1 MNPRPIAAA
10 LVAAVLLL
18 SACAPTGDDSV
29 RVEPTAQP
37 VYPQLATDPDIPVVE
52 DVAYVPGGDELQK
65 LDLCLPEQPATQ
77 GDRNVEGVPPTSVQP
92 RPAVILVHGGSWRR
106 GEKDNVSWR
115 AMCQWFARNGYI
127 AASIDY
133 RLAPAVSFPAPLEDV
148 EAAVRWMRD
157 PDRVERYGV
166 DPERIGL
173 FGASAGGHLVS
184 LVGTSGEGDWTS
196 GTRVAAVVELSAPV
210 DLHGPMNAEP
220 LLESDILEFLGCRD
234 YADCPAAALASPA
247 GQIDPTDPPFFVA
260 HSTEEFI
267 PISQSD
273 GFVAALRDAGVDT
286 TYVTLEGRLHAA
298 SMLDDAMLERV
309 LTFFDDKL
317 GPVPVTLASGRR

>member
-1 MNPRPIAAA
+1 VNPRPIAAVLA
-10 LVAAVLLL
+10 AAVLLL
-18 SACAPTGDDSV
+18 SACAPTGDQSV
-29 RVEPTAQP
+29 RVQPSAQP

-52 DVAYVPGGDELQK
+52 DVPYVPGAGPEQR
-65 LDLCLPEQPATQ
+65 LDLCLPEQPAGT

-92 RPAVILVHGGSWRR
+92 RPAVILIHGGSWRR
-106 GEKDNVSWR
+106 GTKDNVSWR

-133 RLAPAVSFPAPLEDV
+133 RLVPGVSFPAPLDDV

-166 DPERIGL
+166 DPSRIGL
-173 FGASAGGHLVS
+173 FGASAGGNLAS
-184 LVGTSGEGDWTS
+184 LVGTGGEGDWTS
-196 GTRVAAVVELSAPV
+196 GSRVAAVAELSAPV
-210 DLHGPMNAEP
+210 DLTRPMNAPP
-220 LLESDILEFLGCRD
+220 LTEHDILEFLGCRD
-234 YADCPAAALASPA
+234 YENCPSAALASPA
-247 GQIDPTDPPFFVA
+247 GQIDPSDPPFFVA

-267 PISQSD
+267 PIAQSD
-273 GFVAALRDAGVDT
+273 AFVAALRDAGVDT

-298 SMLDDAMLERV
+298 SMLDDAMLQRV

-317 GPVPVTLASGRR
+317 GPVPVTLASER